1 MEEVY
6 QRLNMNKYRTEK
18 DSLGEVKI
26 EKDAL
31 YGIHSIRASQ
41 NFPLTKRGMD
51 PSFIRNL
58 ARVKKAAAL
67 VNGRNGDL
75 EKEKAEAIVE
85 ACDEVI
91 EGKHLD
97 SFIVDLIQ
105 GGAGTSANMNCN
117 EVIANLAILKLG
129 GQPGDYTLV
138 HPIDD
143 VNKHQSTNDVIPS
156 AAKITV
162 IEKTKVLLDTLSYL
176 SDALHE
182 KAKEYEDVDRI
193 GRTQLQDAVP
203 MKVSQEFEAYRS
215 MIERNIRKIEA
226 SLSSM
231 HEVNLG
237 GTAIGSGINTTKE
250 YLKQIV
256 PALAEVSGYDLKQ
269 AEDLFDS
276 TQNAD
281 DFASISSQIKV
292 CSLQLS
298 KMANDFRLLSAGPNG
313 GFRELDLPDKQS
325 GSSIMP
331 GKINPVIPEAL
342 NQATFLVVGND
353 LTVTLACEAGQ
364 FELNAFLPVL
374 LFQLFESID
383 VLNNAVRTFT
393 DNCLKDA
400 RVIIHNTQKHLRRC
414 LSVATVLNP
423 IIGYDN
429 ATALVKEAMA
439 TRGSV
444 LEMAEERYGIKREE
458 LEPYLNPVYELNKKK

>member
-1 MEEVY
+1 
-6 QRLNMNKYRTEK
+6 
-18 DSLGEVKI
+18 
-26 EKDAL
+26 
-31 YGIHSIRASQ
+31 
-41 NFPLTKRGMD
+41 
-51 PSFIRNL
+51 
-58 ARVKKAAAL
+58 
-67 VNGRNGDL
+67 
-75 EKEKAEAIVE
+75 
-85 ACDEVI
+85 
-91 EGKHLD
+91 
-97 SFIVDLIQ
+97 
-105 GGAGTSANMNCN
+105 
-117 EVIANLAILKLG
+117 
-129 GQPGDYTLV
+129 
-138 HPIDD
+138 
-143 VNKHQSTNDVIPS
+143 
-156 AAKITV
+156 
-162 IEKTKVLLDTLSYL
+162 
-176 SDALHE
+176 
-182 KAKEYEDVDRI
+182 
-193 GRTQLQDAVP
+193 
-203 MKVSQEFEAYRS
+203 
-215 MIERNIRKIEA
+215 MIKRNIAKIEA

-237 GTAIGSGINTTKE
+237 GTAIGSGINTTPE

-256 PALAEVSGYDLKQ
+256 PALSEVSGYDLRQ

-342 NQATFLVVGND
+342 NQAAFLVVGND

-393 DNCLKDA
+393 DNCLKD
-400 RVIIHNTQKHLRRC
+400 VSVVIHNTSKHLRRC

-444 LEMAEERYGIKREE
+444 LEMAEERYGIKREN
-458 LEPYLNPVYELNKKK
+458 LEPYLNPVYEQNKKK